1 MKKFS
6 IMNEICF
13 ACRCKLEND
22 NKKQV
27 IEVEVE
33 KRLYLMFFSKKK
45 LVDFKQFLFNE
56 NEWDYEEE
64 KIDKN
69 FFECLKYLTKD
80 LFDNV
85 Y

>member
-1 MKKFS
+1 MS
-6 IMNEICF
+6 EICF
-13 ACRCKLEND
+13 ACQCKLEND

-45 LVDFKQFLFNE
+45 LVNFKQFLFNE
-56 NEWDYEEE
+56 NKWDYEEE
-64 KIDKN
+64 KTDKI
-69 FFECLKYLTKD
+69 FFDCLKYLTKD